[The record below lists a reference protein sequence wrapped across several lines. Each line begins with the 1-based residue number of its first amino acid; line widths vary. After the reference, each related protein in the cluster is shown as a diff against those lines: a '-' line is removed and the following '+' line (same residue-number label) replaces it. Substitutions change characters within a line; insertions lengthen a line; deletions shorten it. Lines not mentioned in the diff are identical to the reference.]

1 MLKGE
6 TSSGFAF
13 EIPDSRRNSMEL
25 LDALSAMDQGDGAQ
39 LSTVLNLLFTKE
51 QKKALYEHLRTPE
64 GNVPIDKV
72 GQELKEMFSA
82 SAQGKN
88 F

>member
-13 EIPDSRRNSMEL
+13 EISDSRCNNMEL
-25 LDALSAMDQGDGAQ
+25 LDALSAMDQGDESQ
-39 LSTVLNLLFTKE
+39 LSTVLTLLFTKE